1 MIKDSVADTN
11 NTTSSSTPPESYL
24 HNDDNVE
31 LNFAVSE
38 DGEIQKD
45 KVLLLI
51 CLLFFIINQ
60 FNLCNSLVMF

>member
-11 NTTSSSTPPESYL
+11 NTTSSSTPTESYL